1 MHTHLFA
8 IERILYFIRQTL
20 ACGSLTCLLA
30 SHLGAQGIAAAQLEL
45 SQLETPAV
53 QTQTGKSRTAIT
65 VTGAILKTIEATS
78 LAAEVS
84 GTIQELQVKEGD
96 SVAKGQKLGGIKD
109 EAVRLELLQYKT
121 QIEMARKKQANDIN
135 RRLAEKARQVAD
147 NEYQRAQNSNAR
159 VPDTYPINE
168 IDRLKLIADQAQLE
182 VERAIHDQDIAGFEV
197 ELALGNY
204 RKSYEL
210 YLRHQITAPAEGVV
224 VAVDKRIGEWVEP
237 GTALLRIVRTDPL
250 RVEGF
255 ITAGDIQGELVGKTA
270 VVSIVDAV
278 HQDSISGRVAFVSPD
293 VNPVNSQVRVF
304 IEVDNRD
311 GKLRPGLRVH
321 AQIEP

>member
-1 MHTHLFA
+1 MCPHLFA
-8 IERILYFIRQTL
+8 IECIVVFLRLL
-20 ACGSLTCLLA
+20 LTIGCLSCLLA
-30 SHLGAQGIAAAQLEL
+30 SQLGAQDITTQLE
-45 SQLETPAV
+45 SQPV
-53 QTQTGKSRTAIT
+53 QTQPVETKAGESPSAIT
-65 VTGAILKTIEATS
+65 VSGAILKTIEATS

-96 SVAKGQKLGGIKD
+96 SVAKGQRLGAIKD

-135 RRLAEKARQVAD
+135 RRLADKARQVAD
-147 NEYQRAQNSNAR
+147 NEYQRALNSNAR

-182 VERAIHDQDIAGFEV
+182 VERAIHDQEIAGFEV

-224 VAVDKRIGEWVEP
+224 VAVEKRVGEWVEP
-237 GTALLRIVRTDPL
+237 GTTLLRIVRTDPL

-255 ITAGDIQGELVGKTA
+255 ITAADIRAELVGKTA
-270 VVSIVDAV
+270 IVSIVDAA
-278 HQDSISGRVAFVSPD
+278 HQDSMAGRVAFVSPD
-293 VNPVNSQVRVF
+293 VNPVNSQVRIF
-304 IEVDNRD
+304 IEVDNKD

-321 AQIEP
+321 AHIEP